1 MVMPKAFGGITMGNP
16 LRYHIADAK
25 LTYTGHYEPIKMSK
39 EKVST
44 FNLRHKEVLDF
55 YGLEF
60 VQGTVFVIDDQVTG
74 RSNLGVF
81 RSKQLRQAVILA
93 AALPATAVAIH
104 GFGALNKVPK
114 DLQTKAL
121 VNQLKRQNDR
131 VSAQVMSEV
140 LQITTETF
148 EVGEEVIIES
158 AMTEGVRAKPGVEA
172 GGNPTIPVGA
182 LFGKDEHCSR
192 YGHGLNEE
200 VDRLSM
206 GSDVIDGT
214 GKSIKGIHS
223 SLTALFITESGFKR
237 HLPDIYVER
246 WMTGAPF
253 PEFNPRDTDLRQEAH
268 IIADACGVKDLSEL
282 TAYFIDRPRHHPAMD
297 QLNALGIATP
307 FDQDGDLFPALVMG
321 LDGLS
326 FPDGRGLHSMIGEI
340 GGSAEWA
347 VGALPLVWRG
357 GQSLGMITS
366 QSSLTRKD
374 LSPEE
379 LWNERFH
386 YTEEELMLLQDARFE
401 QKPFFTLNDIMERPF
416 AGGVSAFTA
425 ISDNYFLPQLEGV
438 KIDRDKGLIT
448 TNTLMINSLGNVEHW
463 QLIFRCIEG
472 LEVTAKKM
480 SSPKAELHELDR
492 DKIERHIKGMA
503 DNEVGRLRLKQF
515 FVNEYYP
522 AIIHTGNKVVVLG
535 KTIEALIAREA
546 LSEHDREIVKAA
558 VHAIPDWFTSAA

>member
-1 MVMPKAFGGITMGNP
+1 MPRAFGGITMGNP

-25 LTYTGHYEPIKMSK
+25 LTYAGRYEPVKMSK

-60 VQGTVFVIDDQVTG
+60 VKGTVFVIDDRVNG

-93 AALPATAVAIH
+93 AALPAAAVAIH

-131 VSAQVMSEV
+131 ISAQVMSEV
-140 LQITTETF
+140 LQITTETL

-253 PEFNPRDTDLRQEAH
+253 QEFNPRDTDLRQEAH

-307 FDQDGDLFPALVMG
+307 FDEDGDLFPALVMG

-357 GQSLGMITS
+357 GQSLGMIMS

-386 YTEEELMLLQDARFE
+386 YTEEELILLQDARFE

-438 KIDRDKGLIT
+438 QIDRDKGLIT

-472 LEVTAKKM
+472 LEVTARKM

-492 DKIERHIKGMA
+492 DTIERHIKVTA

-535 KTIEALIAREA
+535 KTIEALIARGA
-546 LSEHDREIVKAA
+546 LSERDREIVKAT
-558 VHAIPDWFTSAA
+558 VNAIPEWFTSAA